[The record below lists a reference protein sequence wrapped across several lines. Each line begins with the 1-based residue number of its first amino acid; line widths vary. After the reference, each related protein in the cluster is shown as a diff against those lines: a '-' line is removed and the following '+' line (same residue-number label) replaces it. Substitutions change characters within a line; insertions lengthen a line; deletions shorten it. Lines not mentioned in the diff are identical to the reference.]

1 MKETVQYKELATRYG
16 FTAPPECVAR
26 LTQLVAESDLELEK
40 VARIIASDKE
50 LRARLLRVANPKAD
64 DPADYVIDTV
74 ESALMRHGVACAVLI
89 AMGTPLAIALV
100 RTFQTMLSM
109 KLEHAERRS
118 VSPLEGEHLLARV
131 GFAGKATGQVYL
143 RMDMDSSLR
152 IASAILGIPVAD
164 LTPGPEV
171 NDAVGELLNIMTGNF
186 KSNLCD
192 AGLDC
197 RLQTPDV
204 HLTEDLETPSVPGGG
219 VERMAFRSGPIVL
232 HVDLTVNPWNAN

>member
-1 MKETVQYKELATRYG
+1 MKEAVQYKELATRYG

-204 HLTEDLETPSVPGGG
+204 HLTEDLETPSVSGGG